1 MLGEQ
6 INSAVQL
13 METVDQVKNKEA
25 AKKYTAQSNNTFFA
39 AFEIF
44 SACMESYLM
53 LKKNVPWFLIDVS
66 QDKELVQLCNDIK
79 KVFEGKKVFHID
91 SISRTVSKIN
101 DQLGKQWQSFFDAA
115 NQKTIEDLTILM
127 QVSEKRTQLR
137 DMHKSILGFRS
148 WPVSQQ
154 AFEDYQEAIT
164 ISEKYLRETKF
175 DQEIED
181 FLKKVRDKNATLS
194 DITPSILEWLEAEGL
209 KGKISLSIRT

>member
-39 AFEIF
+39 AFETF
-44 SACMESYLM
+44 TACMESYIM

-66 QDKELVQLCNDIK
+66 QDKELIQLCNDIK

-137 DMHKSILGFRS
+137 DMHKNILGFRR

-194 DITPSILEWLEAEGL
+194 DITPSILAWLEAEGL